1 MSKTAQVA
9 IVMGSKSDWPTME
22 HAAEILDALG
32 ISYDSKVV
40 SAHRT
45 PQRLYD
51 FSKSAKA
58 VGYQVVI
65 AGAGGAAHLPG
76 MVASMTTLPV
86 LGVPVQSKAL
96 SGLDSLLSIA
106 QMPGGIPVGTLAIG
120 KSGAKNA
127 ALLAASI
134 IALND
139 KAVDKALTVWRAK
152 QTDSISEDVS

>member
-1 MSKTAQVA
+1 MSEAPQVA

-22 HAAEILDALG
+22 HAAEMLKDLG
-32 ISYDSKVV
+32 ITYVSKVV

-45 PQRLYD
+45 PQRLFD

-58 VGYQVVI
+58 MGHQVII

-76 MVASMTTLPV
+76 MVASLTTLPV

-96 SGLDSLLSIA
+96 SGLDSLLSIV

-139 KAVDKALTVWRAK
+139 KKVDRALTVWRAK
-152 QTDSISEDVS
+152 QTESVSEAPA